1 MNNFVKF
8 STFIFFIAAV
18 QINASAEEKTESI
31 SQKLKETSKK
41 PANIEADSM
50 HYDKEARIVTAEGSV
65 EITQGEI
72 ILLSD
77 KVTYNQNTNMVTAI
91 GNVSLVEPGGNVFFA
106 DNMELKDDLKKGVIN
121 NFRVKFV
128 DESRM
133 SAKRAERINEN
144 LTVMNEVQYTPCK
157 TCQEFPAQK
166 PLWQVRAKKATID
179 EEKQRVKYNHAFF
192 DIKGIPFLYT
202 PYLSHPTPDAKRKS
216 GFLIPKYSTDKI
228 FGTTVRTPYYYNI
241 SPDKDLTLTPI
252 ITSKEGGILYG
263 DYRQLMQSGE
273 YNIKASITNPD
284 KVDINGNQ
292 ISGNDVRGHVEGS
305 GNFKISE
312 QWNWGFTGKRS
323 TDDTYLEKYDFGEE
337 DVLTSRVYAT
347 AIDDRNFLHNEAI
360 SFQGLRT
367 NDDPGKTPLIL
378 PSVTGHYE
386 EKTGFYDSTW
396 TADANILALTRDEG
410 VSSNRVSVQG
420 GWNVPHVTDSGHV
433 LELKTSLRGDSYF
446 VDDVPQD
453 PTNPN
458 SRNLDGLASRVVPEA
473 KLIWKLPMV
482 NTIRNRQ
489 VFLEP
494 TANFIASP
502 YGGNP
507 DKIPNEDAQDIEFS
521 DENLF
526 DSNHFTG
533 YDRIESGPRV
543 NYGLRGRVS
552 DTQHGE
558 VSFLM
563 GQSYHAKE
571 NNNFSTR
578 TGLDGNLSDFVG
590 RVGYQKNEKFNIA
603 YRVRLDDET
612 FALNRNAVTAG
623 VNLEPVR
630 FDFDY
635 LSVDESFDSS
645 TTSLA
650 SENRELVL
658 ASTSIDLNKQWNVSG
673 SGHRDLEDGEW
684 VASQANLL
692 YKGNCVDV
700 SFSWLEEFTRDRDI
714 RPNTTL
720 SLQISLKNLGY

>member
-1 MNNFVKF
+1 MHHFVRI
-8 STFIFFIAAV
+8 STFIFFIVAIQTNAFAA
-18 QINASAEEKTESI
+18 EKTESI
-31 SQKLKETSKK
+31 SKKLKETSKK

-50 HYDKEARIVTAEGSV
+50 HYEKETRIVTAEGSV
-65 EITQGEI
+65 QITQGDI

-91 GNVSLVEPGGNVFFA
+91 GNISLVDPSGNVFFA

-128 DESRM
+128 DDSRL
-133 SAKRAERINEN
+133 SAKRAERVNEH
-144 LTVMNEVQYTPCK
+144 LTVMEEAQYTPCK
-157 TCQEFPAQK
+157 PCKEHPEK
-166 PLWQVRAKKATID
+166 SPLWQVRAKKATID

-192 DIKGIPFLYT
+192 DIKGIPVLYT

-228 FGTTVRTPYYYNI
+228 FGTTVRAPYYYNI
-241 SPDKDLTLTPI
+241 APDKDLTLTPI
-252 ITSKEGGILYG
+252 ITSKEGGILVG
-263 DYRQLMQSGE
+263 DYRHLVQSGE
-273 YNIKASITNPD
+273 YNIKASVTNPD
-284 KVDINGNQ
+284 KLDINGNP
-292 ISGNDVRGHVEGS
+292 ISGNEMRGHIEGQ
-305 GNFKISE
+305 GNFTINDK
-312 QWNWGFTGKRS
+312 WDWGFVGKRS

-337 DVLTSRVYAT
+337 DVLTSRVFAT
-347 AIDDRNFLHNEAI
+347 AIDERNFIHNEAI
-360 SFQGLRT
+360 SFQGLRS

-378 PSVTGHYE
+378 PSVTAHYE
-386 EKTGFYDSTW
+386 EKTGFYDSSW
-396 TADANILALTRDEG
+396 TADTNVLALTRDEG

-420 GWNVPHVTDSGHV
+420 GWNIPHVTNSGHV
-433 LELKTSLRGDSYF
+433 FELKTSLRGDGYF
-446 VDDVPQD
+446 VDDVPKD
-453 PTNPN
+453 VANPN
-458 SRNLDGLASRVVPEA
+458 SQNLDGLASRVVPEA

-482 NTIRNRQ
+482 NTIKNKQ

-494 TANFIASP
+494 TANFIVSP

-533 YDRIESGPRV
+533 YDRIESGPRI

-552 DTQHGE
+552 DTQYGE
-558 VSFLM
+558 VSFLI
-563 GQSYHAKE
+563 GQNYHAKE
-571 NNNFSTR
+571 NNNFSER

-590 RVGYQKNEKFNIA
+590 RIGYQKNEKFNIA
-603 YRVRLDDET
+603 YRFRLDDET

-630 FDFDY
+630 FDLDY
-635 LSVDESFDSS
+635 LSVDENFDSV
-645 TTSLA
+645 TNSLA
-650 SENRELVL
+650 NENRELIL
-658 ASTSIDLNKQWNVSG
+658 ASTSIDLNQQWNLSG

-692 YKGNCVDV
+692 YHGDCVDV